1 MFSYYIMLTNVDI
14 EGLAKRM
21 NIPLAFVGFKDD
33 LPRTIKPNQYY
44 IINLEDAE
52 MESGKQNSGSH
63 WTGFQ
68 VRAHGNGSKP
78 EAMYFDS
85 YGAPPPQDVKKSV
98 EYSYPGTKVN
108 YTKKDIQALMNQ
120 ACGWYQLAYAHFINS
135 SFLKNERL
143 QEATMDFLG
152 LFDDLDESQNW
163 KKNEFV
169 LKHFFLSTDEEE
181 RKKQLREGKTN
192 VFPDPDSIDTEAS
205 LNTKDM
211 KVPIN
216 ISYK

>member
-1 MFSYYIMLTNVDI
+1 MLSNVDL

-21 NIPLAFVGFKDD
+21 DIPLEFVGFKDD
-33 LPRTIKPNQYY
+33 LPRTIKPNRYY

-68 VRAHGNGSKP
+68 VRQHGNGSAP
-78 EAMYFDS
+78 HAMYFDS
-85 YGAPPPQDVKKSV
+85 YGAPPPKDVKKAID
-98 EYSYPGTKVN
+98 YSFPGTKLN

-135 SFLKNERL
+135 PYGKREHLENV
-143 QEATMDFLG
+143 TMDFLD
-152 LFDDLDESQNW
+152 LFDDLEKYTNW

-169 LKHFFLSTDEEE
+169 LKHFFLSRDEKE
-181 RKKQLREGKTN
+181 RKKQIAEGKTN
-192 VFPDPDSIDTEAS
+192 VFPDPNSIDTQAT

-211 KVPIN
+211 KIPVQVN
-216 ISYK
+216 YK